1 MLSRIESIEAYRELF
16 QREMEPGEAVAL
28 RRELAI
34 RDLFYLLVFVLRR
47 NDVNHDWIYE
57 RCREV
62 EAAPNGYLDVWGR
75 EHFKS
80 SLITFGL
87 TIRDILRDPEIT
99 VGIFSY
105 SRPIAKAF
113 LRQIKREFENNQRL
127 RELFPDVLWANPQR
141 DAPKWSEDEGIIVRR
156 QGNPKESTVEAWGL
170 VDGQPTSKHFRLLVY
185 DDTVTLDSVSSPEMI
200 KKVTDAWASSRSLT
214 VEGGA
219 SRYIGTFWRTN
230 DTYRHI
236 LDRKAAILRRHP
248 ATRDGTLD
256 GEPVLFSRESL
267 ARKLREM
274 GSYVFSA
281 QMLCDPTVDRAQGF
295 KYEWLR
301 FYRPQSDFSRLNKYL
316 LVDPASEKKKTSDY
330 TAMMVVGLGADQNY
344 YVVDMVRDRLNLPQ
358 RGDAVFAL
366 HRRWK
371 PFGVGY
377 EKYGMMAD
385 VEYLKERMDRESY
398 HFNVTELGGQTPKND
413 RIRRLVPVC
422 EAGRLWLPESL
433 HKVDYEGRV
442 VDLVQAFIEEE
453 YKAFPVASHD
463 DMLDTLA
470 RIREEDLKT
479 TWPMAEAAIDRYA
492 RRRPGRYHK
501 SSYDPY
507 AYTQDE
513 IRGVEGRTFRRADD
527 YDPYAL
533 DRDRE
538 GRW

>member
-1 MLSRIESIEAYRELF
+1 
-16 QREMEPGEAVAL
+16 
-28 RRELAI
+28 
-34 RDLFYLLVFVLRR
+34 
-47 NDVNHDWIYE
+47 
-57 RCREV
+57 
-62 EAAPNGYLDVWGR
+62 
-75 EHFKS
+75 
-80 SLITFGL
+80 
-87 TIRDILRDPEIT
+87 
-99 VGIFSY
+99 
-105 SRPIAKAF
+105 
-113 LRQIKREFENNQRL
+113 
-127 RELFPDVLWANPQR
+127 
-141 DAPKWSEDEGIIVRR
+141 
-156 QGNPKESTVEAWGL
+156 
-170 VDGQPTSKHFRLLVY
+170 
-185 DDTVTLDSVSSPEMI
+185 
-200 KKVTDAWASSRSLT
+200 
-214 VEGGA
+214 
-219 SRYIGTFWRTN
+219 
-230 DTYRHI
+230 
-236 LDRKAAILRRHP
+236 
-248 ATRDGTLD
+248 
-256 GEPVLFSRESL
+256 
-267 ARKLREM
+267 M

-301 FYRPQSDFSRLNKYL
+301 FYRRQSDFSRLNKYL